1 MPSTTL
7 LTPHRR
13 EAVGALLAVVL
24 LAGPVWIPTL
34 HLDDPTYRYE
44 RARVTVDGASVAF
57 ATASDVP
64 PGTTVSD
71 EIACS
76 GYPSRVCAF
85 ERQLARNHTVLTEV
99 YSSEPGERTHAFA
112 AGADRYDYVRI
123 DGIVYETTT
132 LANRSRVYVV
142 ANGTVYEAGE
152 APDGVP
158 TSGDVY
164 RNELSLRRVSQTA
177 ALADVSRD
185 TDAVSTPVRR
195 AAETGV
201 GVAHR
206 ERSIPRTP
214 IRTAGGTYY
223 RVYLDE
229 RRQPIIESGWIETLL
244 VLGAPMVGL
253 GTLSRLRR
261 RVEITYV
268 GPRDDATDDESGA

>member
-1 MPSTTL
+1 MPSITL
-7 LTPHRR
+7 LTQRRR
-13 EAVGALLAVVL
+13 EALGALLAVIL
-24 LAGPVWIPTL
+24 LAGPVWLPAL

-44 RARVTVDGASVAF
+44 RARVTANGTNVAF
-57 ATASDVP
+57 ANASEVP
-64 PGTTVSD
+64 TGTMVSD

-85 ERQLARNHTVLTEV
+85 ERQLARNHTVLTDV
-99 YSSEPGERTHAFA
+99 YSSTPGERTRAFSL
-112 AGADRYDYVRI
+112 GPDRYDYVRI
-123 DGIVYETTT
+123 DGTVYEPTT
-132 LANRSRVYVV
+132 LANRSRTYVV

-164 RNELSLRRVSQTA
+164 RNELSLRRGSPTA

-185 TDAVSTPVRR
+185 ADAVPVPVRR

-206 ERSIPRTP
+206 ERSVPRTP
-214 IRTAGGTYY
+214 IRTANGTYY
-223 RVYLDE
+223 RVYLDD
-229 RRQPIIESGWIETLL
+229 RRQPVVESGWIETLL

-253 GTLSRLRR
+253 VTLSRLRR

-268 GPRDDATDDESGA
+268 DPHDATNDESEP